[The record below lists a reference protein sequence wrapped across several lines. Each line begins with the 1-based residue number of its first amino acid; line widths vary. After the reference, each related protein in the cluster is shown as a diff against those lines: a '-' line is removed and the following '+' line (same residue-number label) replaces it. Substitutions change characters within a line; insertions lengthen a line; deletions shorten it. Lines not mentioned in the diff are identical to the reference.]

1 MYHNCTGGATV
12 KLCVQKIKHNKSLFQ
27 KARVFLMVGLND
39 VLKGT
44 RSDYAARDF
53 KILLRMLQERECN
66 VVVMLLPPVPRFQ
79 PGSRQELYREWLN
92 CHMQST
98 AESMNIRVINADTIF
113 RRWDGSVKSEFFE
126 RFMGAERRPDN
137 IHWNEKGMKALV
149 HFLKK
154 CKEMLARYHHIQ
166 GLNII

>member
-39 VLKGT
+39 VL
-44 RSDYAARDF
+44 
-53 KILLRMLQERECN
+53 ERECN